1 MGNFTV
7 RLVADQPF
15 AEDTRVPISYE
26 DINATGQCS
35 RLHTIILLWHYY
47 KGLLHNFIT
56 LLLNNKNCYCPI

>member
-35 RLHTIILLWHYY
+35 RLHTIISVMALL
-47 KGLLHNFIT
+47 
-56 LLLNNKNCYCPI
+56 